1 MLESIL
7 HIVLVLVS
15 FALIGL
21 VLIQQGKGSDV
32 GASFGAGASQT
43 VFGSAGS
50 GNFLTKLT
58 TWLGILFFAICFGLA
73 YWSANHAKQGSQFD
87 FSAPAE
93 KPVINSDIPSVE
105 TKDESVPAAPAESA
119 EPAEGAPAT
128 PAEPEPAKPAE
139 PATSVEQAPK

>member
-7 HIVLVLVS
+7 HIVLVLIS

-43 VFGSAGS
+43 VFGSGGS

-58 TWLGILFFAICFGLA
+58 TWLGIAFFAICFGLA
-73 YWSANHAKQGSQFD
+73 YWSANHAKQTSKFD
-87 FSAPAE
+87 FSAPASTA
-93 KPVINSDIPSVE
+93 PAINSDIPSVDVKE
-105 TKDESVPAAPAESA
+105 QAAPATSSSDVPSA
-119 EPAEGAPAT
+119 PSTATEQPAG
-128 PAEPEPAKPAE
+128 EPAKPADGK
-139 PATSVEQAPK
+139 TAP

>member
-7 HIVLVLVS
+7 HIVLVLIS

-50 GNFLTKLT
+50 GNFLTRMT
-58 TWLGILFFAICFGLA
+58 TILGLIFFVICFGLA
-73 YWSANHAKQGSQFD
+73 YWSANHAKPGSKFD
-87 FSAPAE
+87 F
-93 KPVINSDIPSVE
+93 
-105 TKDESVPAAPAESA
+105 SVPAANAPVSDVPTVDTKAQS
-119 EPAEGAPAT
+119 APAGGSDV
-128 PAEPEPAKPAE
+128 PAVPAAATEQPSTGEPAKPAE
-139 PATSVEQAPK
+139 EKTAQ